1 MGSFSWMYATAP
13 SSFNDVVNVVPGD
26 EVKVLIPEE
35 FGGGCI
41 EGVYRDY
48 GQVQDANGIAYDLY
62 ELLALWNSS
71 TLRDTVKEYA
81 REYNDESLARKEC
94 DNFGKYEYGSSVSD
108 VLRIFA
114 IDWSHLN
121 DGDEASDLHYGL
133 KIVRPEDSVSYE
145 ECKYLSGHDRHQGF
159 YPVPLGMLSD
169 SGSDVEEVWLRAVK
183 PPRFPRPA
191 PPRRPDVS
199 ARKGT
204 LRGLP
209 PPRVTYSGSPA
220 TRTPGTD
227 RLVAGHTHNPEKD
240 PRCWLHNHYNAC
252 AVVVATLQL
261 LGMC

>member
-48 GQVQDANGIAYDLY
+48 GQVQDANGAYYDLY
-62 ELLALWNSS
+62 ELLSLWNSS
-71 TLRDTVKEYA
+71 TLRDTVKEYKSG
-81 REYNDESLARKEC
+81 YDDESLARKEC
-94 DNFGKYEYGSSVSD
+94 DNHGDYDYDSSVSA

-145 ECKYLSGHDRHQGF
+145 ECEYLSARDRYQGF
-159 YPVPLGMLSD
+159 HRVPLGMLSD
-169 SGSDVEEVWLRAVK
+169 TGSDVEEVWLRAVN
-183 PPRFPRPA
+183 PPRDINSNRAFPNLPHPA
-191 PPRRPDVS
+191 DQMYQ
-199 ARKGT
+199 
-204 LRGLP
+204 L
-209 PPRVTYSGSPA
+209 
-220 TRTPGTD
+220 
-227 RLVAGHTHNPEKD
+227 EKV
-240 PRCWLHNHYNAC
+240 LFE
-252 AVVVATLQL
+252 
-261 LGMC
+261 G